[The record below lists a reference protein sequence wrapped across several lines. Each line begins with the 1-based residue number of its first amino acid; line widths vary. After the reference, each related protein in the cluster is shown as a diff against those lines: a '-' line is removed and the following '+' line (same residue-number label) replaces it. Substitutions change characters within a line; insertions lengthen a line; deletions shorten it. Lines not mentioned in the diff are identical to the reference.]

1 MIILLILRK
10 YIKPESI
17 TTFLFYS
24 IDQIILNFCLSTHD
38 LAKSKLLGITTHKFM
53 VE

>member
-1 MIILLILRK
+1 MIIFLIVRK

-17 TTFLFYS
+17 TFLFYS